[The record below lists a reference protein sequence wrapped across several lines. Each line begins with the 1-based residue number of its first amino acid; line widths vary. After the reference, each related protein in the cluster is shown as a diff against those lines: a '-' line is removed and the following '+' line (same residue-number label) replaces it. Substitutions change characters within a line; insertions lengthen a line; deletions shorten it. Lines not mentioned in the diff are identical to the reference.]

1 MGRAKRV
8 RLSAQGSGNDGPR
21 CRTDLVVP
29 SNDNR
34 HNKGEYEMKL
44 CLFNLP
50 IALLLCLV
58 ASLGCNRSND
68 AAVAQVKSEAET
80 AKAELAQV
88 DADLAKLRSPQ
99 SSKETV
105 ADVPKVDAGRRA
117 AEWVLRVDGS
127 IRVVVDGVP
136 HEVKKGEKLPEGSVT
151 LLAVNLNGCPKAT
164 DEGREYLRGL
174 KGLQELYIND
184 GTGIRN
190 LDFLADMT
198 GLQTLISEGGTP
210 LVSDADL
217 VHIKEMKRLKTLVI
231 VNQWGNHPNENL
243 TGKVFGPV
251 KELKQLENLRLCNCK
266 LKGDGIRQLEGH
278 PALRTLDFWLSKIED
293 PQLASLATL
302 PKLESLGLVGTPI
315 TDAGLVHLKGMS
327 SLKHL
332 DLRYTKV
339 TDAGA
344 AVLKKSLPNCQFV
357 TK

>member
-1 MGRAKRV
+1 MNRNVWSEGRSFVGPAHDSWRQTAVRTTRV
-8 RLSAQGSGNDGPR
+8 LVFPVCCFLALAGCSRSGSGDAEAAKARADAEAARSEVAKARIEAQAARNELAKAQARAPAAE
-21 CRTDLVVP
+21 
-29 SNDNR
+29 
-34 HNKGEYEMKL
+34 GELEKL
-44 CLFNLP
+44 K
-50 IALLLCLV
+50 A
-58 ASLGCNRSND
+58 
-68 AAVAQVKSEAET
+68 AQVQPKPT
-80 AKAELAQV
+80 DV
-88 DADLAKLRSPQ
+88 D
-99 SSKETV
+99 
-105 ADVPKVDAGRRA
+105 RRT
-117 AEWVLRVDGS
+117 AEWILRVDGS
-127 IRVVVDGVP
+127 IRVVADGVP
-136 HEVKKGEKLPEGSVT
+136 HEIKKGETLPEGSVT

-217 VHIKEMKRLKTLVI
+217 MHIKEMKRLKTLVI
-231 VNQWGNHPNENL
+231 VNQWGNHPNEKL

-251 KELKQLENLRLCNCK
+251 KELKQLENLRLCNCN

-278 PALRTLDFWLSKIED
+278 PTLRTLDFWLSKMED

-302 PKLESLGLVGTPI
+302 PKLESLGLVGTPT

-327 SLKHL
+327 NLKHL

-339 TDAGA
+339 TDAGV
-344 AVLKKSLPNCQFV
+344 AVLKKSLPNCQII